1 MYQKQ
6 WRFLSP
12 ARRPPGIT
20 YLPFKTTML
29 LVSPAFATG
38 SAIPARFTC
47 QGDDINPELQIR
59 EAPEG
64 CRSFV
69 LIMDDPDAPGGTW
82 DHWLVWNIEPET
94 GSIPEGNVP
103 ERAVQGSNSWGRN
116 DYGGPCPPSGT
127 HRYFFRLY
135 ALRDRLGLPPGSD
148 KAQLL
153 AAMRGLLLAECE
165 LMGTYRKS

>member
-1 MYQKQ
+1 
-6 WRFLSP
+6 
-12 ARRPPGIT
+12 
-20 YLPFKTTML
+20 
-29 LVSPAFATG
+29 
-38 SAIPARFTC
+38 
-47 QGDDINPELQIR
+47 
-59 EAPEG
+59 
-64 CRSFV
+64 
-69 LIMDDPDAPGGTW
+69 
-82 DHWLVWNIEPET
+82 
-94 GSIPEGNVP
+94 
-103 ERAVQGSNSWGRN
+103 VQGSNSWGRN